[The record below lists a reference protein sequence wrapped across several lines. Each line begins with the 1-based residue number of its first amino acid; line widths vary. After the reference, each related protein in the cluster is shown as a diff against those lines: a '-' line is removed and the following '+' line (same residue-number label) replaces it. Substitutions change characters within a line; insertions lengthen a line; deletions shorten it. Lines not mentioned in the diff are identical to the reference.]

1 MANTTGLPSE
11 RDLENTVLYF
21 NSFYGSGDINYT
33 QNEVDAVVGYFL
45 KRGFDQIA
53 AVNTGGVLLEQA
65 KRDSVPVFK
74 LLDTLEGINDVQLSN
89 VVAQIINANRRK
101 TSSIGYKQQSK
112 NQLFDQRNIIVWHGS
127 ICSRK
132 ISTQES

>member
-112 NQLFDQRNIIVWHGS
+112 NQLFDQRNIIV
-127 ICSRK
+127 
-132 ISTQES
+132 